1 MKKNI
6 NIIIMGPQGSGKGT
20 QARMLAKKFD
30 LQIFE
35 TGSVLRKIAKEDTEI
50 GRKINEIM
58 HVKGN
63 IIPWDIMKEKILGR
77 KLDEL
82 DENKGIIFDGTPR
95 IIEEVEFWNKK
106 LEEVDRKIDHVFYI
120 NLSKEESVK
129 RLSLRKLCRKN
140 NHPLIVG
147 KDIKE
152 EDTKCPVCGSEVY
165 RREDDT
171 PKKILKRLQ
180 WSKELIAPVVE
191 YYKNKGMLIKINGDN
206 TIELVYQ
213 EILGKM
219 ELA

>member
-1 MKKNI
+1 
-6 NIIIMGPQGSGKGT
+6 MGPQGSGKGT
-20 QARMLAKKFD
+20 QARLLAEKFD

-35 TGSVLRKIAKEDTEI
+35 TGSVLRKIAGEDTEI

-63 IIPWDIMKEKILGR
+63 IVPWDIMKEKILGQ

-82 DENKGIIFDGTPR
+82 DENRGIIFDGTPR
-95 IIEEVEFWNKK
+95 IIEEAEFWEKK
-106 LEEVDRKIDHVFYI
+106 LKEVDRKIDYVFYI
-120 NLSKEESVK
+120 NIPKERSVK
-129 RLSLRKLCRKN
+129 RLSVRKLCRKN

-152 EDTKCPVCGSEVY
+152 EDTKCPICGSEVY

-171 PKKILKRLQ
+171 PEKILKRLQ
-180 WSKELIAPVVE
+180 WSKELLSPVIE
-191 YYKNKGMLIKINGDN
+191 YYKNKGLFIEINGDN
-206 TIELVYQ
+206 AIEEVNQ
-213 EILGKM
+213 EVLGKM